1 MRSGR
6 ASATRLARGRS
17 SLDDLEFVML
27 TEAHTILPA
36 ADLGRFRGYYHDML
50 GLDPS
55 EERDGML
62 VYGAGSSAFE
72 VYETE
77 NVGTAKNTQMVWMT
91 DDLDAEMARLRDAG
105 VVFEEFEIPGMRT
118 ENGVAET
125 PEMRSAWFRDSEG
138 NILCVSQRR

>member
-1 MRSGR
+1 
-6 ASATRLARGRS
+6 
-17 SLDDLEFVML
+17 ML

-36 ADLGRFRGYYHDML
+36 ADLGRFRGYYHETL

-55 EERDGML
+55 EEYDGML
-62 VYGAGSSAFE
+62 VYRNGPTAFE

-77 NVGTAKNTQMVWMT
+77 NVGTAKNTQMVWTT
-91 DDLDAEMARLRDAG
+91 DDLDAEMQRLRAAG

-118 ENGVAET
+118 EGGVVET
-125 PEMRSAWFRDSEG
+125 DEARSAWFRDSEG

>member
-1 MRSGR
+1 
-6 ASATRLARGRS
+6 
-17 SLDDLEFVML
+17 ML

-36 ADLGRFRGYYHDML
+36 ADLRRFRGYYHDTL

-55 EERDGML
+55 EEHDGML
-62 VYGAGSSAFE
+62 VYGAGPAAFE

-77 NVGTAKNTQMVWMT
+77 NVGTARNTQMVWTT
-91 DDLDAEMARLRDAG
+91 DDLDAEMQRLRAAG

-118 ENGVAET
+118 EGGVVET
-125 PEMRSAWFRDSEG
+125 DEARSAWFRDSEG